1 MKLQTILFII
11 LILAALAVT
20 AFNFLPESVW
30 QNVFDPA
37 PVTPVATDSLATR
50 VENEPPPEQPE
61 PLLQPTQQRET
72 TNDELLQR
80 DRDLSAYAIEVS
92 KSDYQLRLY
101 KHDELV
107 SSYSVALGNEH
118 EDKQSKDD
126 PVKPLGNFYIVS
138 IENISQ
144 RRPQDGPWFIRL
156 HTGHF
161 DTLSGR
167 AFSGIGIKGGAGAQ
181 TLGKSI
187 ATDCIIMQN
196 KDITDLKGHIHNDYK
211 QVRLPVIVRP

>member
-1 MKLQTILFII
+1 MIYKDLHVVRGLQHR
-11 LILAALAVT
+11 
-20 AFNFLPESVW
+20 VW
-30 QNVFDPA
+30 KPFRNTRVPTF
-37 PVTPVATDSLATR
+37 VTPKPD
-50 VENEPPPEQPE
+50 EPPPEQPE

-80 DRDLSAYAIEVS
+80 DRDLSAYTIEVS

-126 PVKPLGNFYIVS
+126 PVTPLGNFYIVS
-138 IENISQ
+138 IENISR

-167 AFSGIGIKGGAGAQ
+167 AFSGIGIKGGARDNG
-181 TLGKSI
+181 
-187 ATDCIIMQN
+187 
-196 KDITDLKGHIHNDYK
+196 
-211 QVRLPVIVRP
+211 RLPNR